1 MPPVDMLDA
10 YVRAF
15 ETQRAGD
22 VVPFY
27 ELPCAFIRP
36 DGTWVVQDEAT
47 ALVLVNHLLD
57 HARSQ
62 GYHRTEITQE
72 TTRMLAAG
80 LAELAGVFTRY
91 DTAGAEIA
99 RFGFTYIVRHGP
111 AGWRIIVAVAH
122 DAAADAA
129 CEPALERLGE
139 RESRT

>member
-1 MPPVDMLDA
+1 MLSA

-47 ALVLVNHLLD
+47 ALALVNHLIA

-62 GYHRTEITQE
+62 GYHRTEISQA
-72 TTRMLAAG
+72 TTRMLASG
-80 LAELAGVFTRY
+80 LAELAGVFTRF
-91 DTAGAEIA
+91 DTAARAIA
-99 RFGFTYIVRHGP
+99 RFGFTYIVRLGP
-111 AGWRIIVAVAH
+111 AGWRITVAIAH
-122 DAAADAA
+122 DAADDGARAAARDAFG
-129 CEPALERLGE
+129 EQER
-139 RESRT
+139 RT